1 MLTKTPETEL
11 QDIDGLSLS
20 YRLRQ
25 AQPRQRAALAKELV
39 LGEKRIGRLT
49 RTQASAICNVPLPLV
64 NQEVNGQEE
73 ARPET
78 VARERD
84 LRDLVATGS
93 VQRSRRFCSRL
104 RRVRGVGRP

>member
-39 LGEKRIGRLT
+39 LGEKRIRPAHAHAGERDLQ
-49 RTQASAICNVPLPLV
+49 RPLAAR
-64 NQEVNGQEE
+64 QSRGERQEE